1 MRPPL
6 LIKNALRI
14 ATMDDAGTELK
25 DADVLIRGRVIV
37 AVGKGLEEDG
47 ARVLDARGCVVIP
60 GMVNTHHHLCQTLT
74 RATPAA
80 QDAKLFDWLVYHYT
94 VWRHLTPEYAALGA
108 QVGLG
113 ELLLTGCTTSTDH
126 TYLYPRG
133 LTGLVDAQI
142 EAAKALGI
150 RFHPTRGS
158 MSVGSSHGGL
168 PPDDCTQAEEE
179 ILRDGERLVKEY
191 HDNGPYAMTRV
202 GLAPCAPFS
211 VSPEL
216 MKETAAQAKKWGV
229 RVHTHLCETLDE
241 EAYCLEKY
249 KLRPVDFI
257 ESLGWMDSNVWLAH
271 MVHVGDDEIKRLA
284 KAKVGIAHCPSS
296 NFRLGSGVPP
306 VRKYMDAGVP
316 VGLAVDGSA
325 SNDTSDMLGEA
336 RQAMLVHRVKSGV
349 SSMPARDALRLA
361 TRGGA
366 AVVGTG
372 RHRLARRRQGRRRRR
387 LRRQPARL
395 RGLGRGPGRRAAVL
409 RRVAPREVDDR
420 QRPRRRRGRPPGQRR
435 RGRPHAP
442 RQRRLPRPPAQSRR
456 DRLGVGLSAV
466 DGRAHQ

>member
-6 LIKNALRI
+6 LIKNAAVV
-14 ATMDDAGTELK
+14 ATMDDAGTELR
-25 DADVLIRGRVIV
+25 DADVLVRGRVIV
-37 AVGKGLEEDG
+37 SVGKNLEEPG

-80 QDAKLFDWLVYHYT
+80 QNAKLFDWLVYHYS

-158 MSVGSSHGGL
+158 MSVGSSKGGL
-168 PPDDCTQAEEE
+168 PPDDCTQSEEE
-179 ILRDGERLVKEY
+179 ILRDGERLIKEY
-191 HDNGPYAMTRV
+191 HDAGAYSMTRV

-216 MKETAAQAKKWGV
+216 MKQTAAQAKKWGV
-229 RVHTHLCETLDE
+229 RIHTHLCETLDE

-249 KLRPVDFI
+249 KMRPVDFV
-257 ESLGWMDSNVWLAH
+257 ESLGWVDSNVWLAH
-271 MVHVGDDEIKRLA
+271 MVHVAPAEVKRLA
-284 KAKVGIAHCPSS
+284 KAGVGIAHCPSS
-296 NFRLGSGVPP
+296 NLRLGSGVPP
-306 VRKYMDAGVP
+306 VREYLDAGLA

-325 SNDTSDMLGEA
+325 SNDTSDMLAEA

-349 SSMPARDALRLA
+349 ASMPARDALRMA

-366 AVVGTG
+366 AV
-372 RHRLARRRQGRRRRR
+372 
-387 LRRQPARL
+387 
-395 RGLGRGPGRRAAVL
+395 LGRDDIGVLAAGKAADLAIFDIDRLDFAGSAGDPVASLLFCGASHRTKWTIVNGHVVAENGRLLNLDESAVTRAANAACL
-409 RRVAPREVDDR
+409 DLLQKA
-420 QRPRRRRGRPPGQRR
+420 G
-435 RGRPHAP
+435 AI
-442 RQRRLPRPPAQSRR
+442 A
-456 DRLGVGLSAV
+456 
-466 DGRAHQ
+466 

>member
-6 LIKNALRI
+6 LIKNARRVVV
-14 ATMDDAGTELK
+14 MDDAGTELS
-25 DADVLIRGRVIV
+25 DADVLIRGKVIL
-37 AVGKGLEEDG
+37 AVGKGLEEPG
-47 ARVLDARGCVVIP
+47 AEVLDARGCVVIP
-60 GMVNTHHHLCQTLT
+60 GMINTHHHLCQTLT

-94 VWRHLTPEYAALGA
+94 VWRHLTPETAGLGA
-108 QVGLG
+108 MVGLG

-142 EAAKALGI
+142 EAARTLGI

-158 MSVGSSHGGL
+158 MSVGSSKGGL

-179 ILRDGERLVKEY
+179 ILRDGERLVKRF
-191 HDNGPYAMTRV
+191 HDPAQYSMTRV

-216 MKETAAQAKKWGV
+216 MKETAAEAKKWGV
-229 RVHTHLCETLDE
+229 RMHTHLCETLDE

-249 KLRPVDFI
+249 KLRPIDFI

-271 MVHVGDDEIKRLA
+271 MVHVNDDEIKRLA
-284 KAKVGIAHCPSS
+284 KAKVGVAHCPSS

-306 VRKYMDAGVP
+306 IRKYLDAGVP

-349 SSMPARDALRLA
+349 ASMPARDALRLA

-366 AVVGTG
+366 SVVGRDDIG
-372 RHRLARRRQGRRRRR
+372 QLSPGKAADLAVFDVDRLDYAGSAGDPVASLLFCGASHRTKWTIVNGKVVVADGKLVNADE
-387 LRRQPARL
+387 ARL
-395 RGLGRGPGRRAAVL
+395 TRDANAACLDLL
-409 RRVAPREVDDR
+409 RKA
-420 QRPRRRRGRPPGQRR
+420 G
-435 RGRPHAP
+435 AI
-442 RQRRLPRPPAQSRR
+442 A
-456 DRLGVGLSAV
+456 
-466 DGRAHQ
+466 

>member
-1 MRPPL
+1 L
-6 LIKNALRI
+6 LIKNALRVV
-14 ATMDDAGTELK
+14 TMDDAGTELK

-37 AVGKGLEEDG
+37 AVGKDLEEDG
-47 ARVLDARGCVVIP
+47 AEVLDARGCVVIP

-113 ELLLTGCTTSTDH
+113 ELLLTGCTTSSDH

-142 EAAKALGI
+142 EAAKSLGI

-191 HDNGPYAMTRV
+191 HDNGAYAMTRV

-216 MKETAAQAKKWGV
+216 MKETAAQAKRWGV
-229 RVHTHLCETLDE
+229 RMHTHLCETLDE

-249 KLRPVDFI
+249 KLRPIDFI
-257 ESLGWMDSNVWLAH
+257 ESLGWLDSNVWLAH
-271 MVHVGDDEIKRLA
+271 MVHVSDDEIKRLA

-306 VRKYMDAGVP
+306 VRKYMDAGVA

-325 SNDTSDMLGEA
+325 SNDTSDMLGET

-349 SSMPARDALRLA
+349 ASMPARDALRLA

-366 AVVGTG
+366 AV
-372 RHRLARRRQGRRRRR
+372 
-387 LRRQPARL
+387 
-395 RGLGRGPGRRAAVL
+395 LGRDDVGSLAAGKAADLAIFDVDRLDYAGSAGDPVASLLFCGASHRTKWTIVNGHVVVENGRLKNIDEAAVTRRANAACLDLL
-409 RRVAPREVDDR
+409 RKA
-420 QRPRRRRGRPPGQRR
+420 G
-435 RGRPHAP
+435 AI
-442 RQRRLPRPPAQSRR
+442 A
-456 DRLGVGLSAV
+456 
-466 DGRAHQ
+466 

>member
-6 LIKNALRI
+6 LIKNALRV
-14 ATMDDAGTELK
+14 ATMDDAGAELT

-37 AVGKGLEEDG
+37 SVGKDLQEDG
-47 ARVLDARGCVVIP
+47 AQVLDARGCVVIP

-142 EAAKALGI
+142 EAARSLGI

-158 MSVGSSHGGL
+158 MSVGSSNGGL

-229 RVHTHLCETLDE
+229 RMHTHLCETLDE

-249 KLRPVDFI
+249 KLRPIDFLA
-257 ESLGWMDSNVWLAH
+257 SLGWMDSNVWLAH
-271 MVHVGDDEIKRLA
+271 MVHVSGSEIARLA
-284 KAKVGIAHCPSS
+284 KAKVGVAHCPSS

-306 VRKYMDAGVP
+306 VRKYLDAGVP

-325 SNDTSDMLGEA
+325 SNDTSDMLAEA
-336 RQAMLVHRVKSGV
+336 RQMMLSHRVKSGV
-349 SSMPARDALRLA
+349 ASMPARDVLRAA

-366 AVVGTG
+366 AVAG
-372 RHRLARRRQGRRRRR
+372 RDDIGSIAAGKAADLAIFDVSGLDFAGSAGDPVASLLFCGASHRTKWTIVNGHVVVENGRLKNVDEADVARRANAACLDL
-387 LRRQPARL
+387 LRKA
-395 RGLGRGPGRRAAVL
+395 GAIA
-409 RRVAPREVDDR
+409 
-420 QRPRRRRGRPPGQRR
+420 
-435 RGRPHAP
+435 
-442 RQRRLPRPPAQSRR
+442 
-456 DRLGVGLSAV
+456 
-466 DGRAHQ
+466 

>member
-14 ATMDDAGTELK
+14 ATMDDAGTELG
-25 DADVLIRGRVIV
+25 DADVLIKGRVIL
-37 AVGKGLEEDG
+37 AVGKDLEAPDD
-47 ARVLDARGCVVIP
+47 AQILDARGCVVIP
-60 GMVNTHHHLCQTLT
+60 GMINTHHHLCQTLT

-80 QDAKLFDWLVYHYT
+80 QDAKLFDWLVYHYQ

-142 EAAKALGI
+142 DAARSLGI
-150 RFHPTRGS
+150 RFAPTRGS
-158 MSVGSSHGGL
+158 MSVGVSKGGL
-168 PPDDCTQAEEE
+168 PPDDCTESEDE
-179 ILRDGERLVKEY
+179 ILRDGERLVKEH
-191 HDNGPYAMTRV
+191 HDKGPYAMISI

-211 VSPEL
+211 VSTNL

-229 RVHTHLCETLDE
+229 RMHTHLCETLDE

-249 KLRPVDFI
+249 KLRPIDFL
-257 ESLGWMDSNVWLAH
+257 ESLGWMSDNVWLAH
-271 MVHVGDDEIKRLA
+271 MVHVNDQEISRLA
-284 KAKVGIAHCPSS
+284 KAGVGIAHCPSS
-296 NFRLGSGVPP
+296 NLRLGSGVPP
-306 VRKYMDAGVP
+306 VRQYLDAGVN

-325 SNDTSDMLGEA
+325 SNDTSDMLAET

-349 SSMPARDALRLA
+349 GSMPAREALRMA

-366 AVVGTG
+366 AV
-372 RHRLARRRQGRRRRR
+372 
-387 LRRQPARL
+387 
-395 RGLGRGPGRRAAVL
+395 LGRDDLGQIAAGKAADLAIFDVNRLDYAGSAGDPVASLLFCGAGHRTKWTIVNGHIVVENGVLKNLDEGETTRAANAACLDLL
-409 RRVAPREVDDR
+409 RKA
-420 QRPRRRRGRPPGQRR
+420 G
-435 RGRPHAP
+435 AI
-442 RQRRLPRPPAQSRR
+442 A
-456 DRLGVGLSAV
+456 
-466 DGRAHQ
+466 

>member
-6 LIKNALRI
+6 LIKNALRVVV
-14 ATMDDAGTELK
+14 MDDAGTEYS

-37 AVGKGLEEDG
+37 SVGKNLEEDD
-47 ARVLDARGCVVIP
+47 AQVLDARGCVVIP
-60 GMVNTHHHLCQTLT
+60 GMINTHHHLCQTLT

-80 QDAKLFDWLVYHYT
+80 QDAKLFDWLTYHYT

-108 QVGLG
+108 TVGLG

-142 EAAKALGI
+142 EAAKTLGI

-158 MSVGSSHGGL
+158 MSVGSSQGGL

-179 ILRDGERLVKEY
+179 ILRDGERLVKQY

-211 VSPEL
+211 VSPSL
-216 MKETAAQAKKWGV
+216 MKETAAEAKKWGV
-229 RVHTHLCETLDE
+229 RMHTHLCETLDE
-241 EAYCLEKY
+241 EAYCLERY
-249 KLRPVDFI
+249 GLRPIDFI

-271 MVHVGDDEIKRLA
+271 MVHVNDDEIARLA

-306 VRKYMDAGVP
+306 VRKYLDAGVN

-349 SSMPARDALRLA
+349 GSMPARDALRLA

-366 AVVGTG
+366 SVIGRDDVGQLSAGKAADVAIFDVDRLDYAGSAGDPVASLLFCGASHRTKWTIVNGKIVVENG
-372 RHRLARRRQGRRRRR
+372 RLVNADESQVT
-387 LRRQPARL
+387 
-395 RGLGRGPGRRAAVL
+395 RAANAACLDLL
-409 RRVAPREVDDR
+409 RKAGAVA
-420 QRPRRRRGRPPGQRR
+420 
-435 RGRPHAP
+435 
-442 RQRRLPRPPAQSRR
+442 
-456 DRLGVGLSAV
+456 
-466 DGRAHQ
+466 

>member
-6 LIKNALRI
+6 LIKNALRVV
-14 ATMDDAGTELK
+14 TMDDAGTELS

-37 AVGKGLEEDG
+37 AVGRGLDEPG
-47 ARVLDARGCVVIP
+47 AQVLDARGCVVIP
-60 GMVNTHHHLCQTLT
+60 GMINTHHHLCQALT

-80 QDAKLFDWLVYHYT
+80 QDAKLFDWLTYHYT

-108 QVGLG
+108 QVALG

-142 EAAKALGI
+142 EAAKSLGI

-158 MSVGSSHGGL
+158 MSVGSSKGGL

-191 HDNGPYAMTRV
+191 HDNGAYSMTRV

-216 MKETAAQAKKWGV
+216 MKETAAQAKRWGV
-229 RVHTHLCETLDE
+229 RMHTHLCETLDE

-271 MVHVGDDEIKRLA
+271 MVHVSDDEIARLA
-284 KAKVGIAHCPSS
+284 KAKVGVAHCPSS
-296 NFRLGSGVPP
+296 NFRLGSGLPP
-306 VRKYMDAGVP
+306 VRKYLDAGVA

-336 RQAMLVHRVKSGV
+336 RQMLLSHRVKSGV
-349 SSMPARDALRLA
+349 ASMPARDVLRAA

-366 AVVGTG
+366 AVVGRDDIGQLAAGKAADLAVFDVDRLDYAGSAGDPVASLLFCGASHRTKWTIVNGHIVVEDG
-372 RHRLARRRQGRRRRR
+372 RLKNLDEGSTT
-387 LRRQPARL
+387 
-395 RGLGRGPGRRAAVL
+395 RAANAACLDML
-409 RRVAPREVDDR
+409 RKA
-420 QRPRRRRGRPPGQRR
+420 G
-435 RGRPHAP
+435 AI
-442 RQRRLPRPPAQSRR
+442 A
-456 DRLGVGLSAV
+456 
-466 DGRAHQ
+466 

>member
-6 LIKNALRI
+6 LIKNALRV

-37 AVGKGLEEDG
+37 SVGKDLSEDG
-47 ARVLDARGCVVIP
+47 AQVLDARGCVVIP

-142 EAAKALGI
+142 EAARSLGI

-158 MSVGSSHGGL
+158 MSVGSSKGGL

-191 HDNGPYAMTRV
+191 HDNGPYSMTRV

-216 MKETAAQAKKWGV
+216 MKETAAQARRWGV
-229 RVHTHLCETLDE
+229 RMHTHLCETLDE

-249 KLRPVDFI
+249 KLRPIDFI

-271 MVHVGDDEIKRLA
+271 MVHVNDQEIARLA
-284 KAKVGIAHCPSS
+284 KAKVGVAHCPSS

-306 VRKYMDAGVP
+306 VRKYLDAGVP

-336 RQAMLVHRVKSGV
+336 RQMMLSHRVKSGV
-349 SSMPARDALRLA
+349 ASMPARDVLRAA

-366 AVVGTG
+366 AVVGRDDIG
-372 RHRLARRRQGRRRRR
+372 RIAAGKAADLAIFDVRGLDYAGSAGDPVASLLFCGASHRTKWTIVNGHVVVEDGRLKNVDEADVARRANAACLDL
-387 LRRQPARL
+387 LRKA
-395 RGLGRGPGRRAAVL
+395 GAV
-409 RRVAPREVDDR
+409 A
-420 QRPRRRRGRPPGQRR
+420 
-435 RGRPHAP
+435 
-442 RQRRLPRPPAQSRR
+442 
-456 DRLGVGLSAV
+456 
-466 DGRAHQ
+466 

>member
-6 LIKNALRI
+6 LIKNALRVV
-14 ATMDDAGTELK
+14 TMDDAGTELQ
-25 DADVLIRGRVIV
+25 DADVLIRGRVV
-37 AVGKGLEEDG
+37 VSVGKDLHEDG
-47 ARVLDARGCVVIP
+47 AQVLDARGCVVIP

-142 EAAKALGI
+142 EAALSLGI

-158 MSVGSSHGGL
+158 MSVGSSKGGL

-216 MKETAAQAKKWGV
+216 MKETAAQARRWGV
-229 RVHTHLCETLDE
+229 RMHTHLCETLDE

-249 KLRPVDFI
+249 KLRPIDFI

-271 MVHVGDDEIKRLA
+271 MVHVNDEEIARLA
-284 KAKVGIAHCPSS
+284 KAKVGVAHCPSS

-306 VRKYMDAGVP
+306 VRKYLDAGVP

-336 RQAMLVHRVKSGV
+336 RQMMLSHRVKSGV
-349 SSMPARDALRLA
+349 ASMPARDVLRAA

-366 AVVGTG
+366 AV
-372 RHRLARRRQGRRRRR
+372 
-387 LRRQPARL
+387 
-395 RGLGRGPGRRAAVL
+395 LGRDDIGSIAAGKAADLAIFDVNRLDFAGSAGDPVASLLFCGASHRTKWTIVNGHIVVEAGRLKNIDEADVTRRANAACLDLL
-409 RRVAPREVDDR
+409 RKA
-420 QRPRRRRGRPPGQRR
+420 G
-435 RGRPHAP
+435 AI
-442 RQRRLPRPPAQSRR
+442 A
-456 DRLGVGLSAV
+456 
-466 DGRAHQ
+466 

>member
-6 LIKNALRI
+6 LIKNALRV
-14 ATMDDAGTELK
+14 ATMDDAGTELT

-37 AVGKGLEEDG
+37 AVGKDLAEDG
-47 ARVLDARGCVVIP
+47 AQVLDARGCVVIP

-142 EAAKALGI
+142 EAARSLGI

-158 MSVGSSHGGL
+158 MSVGSSKGGL

-216 MKETAAQAKKWGV
+216 MKETATQAKRWGV
-229 RVHTHLCETLDE
+229 RMHTHLCETLDE

-249 KLRPVDFI
+249 KLRPIDFI

-271 MVHVGDDEIKRLA
+271 MVHVSDDEIKRLA
-284 KAKVGIAHCPSS
+284 KAKVGVAHCPSS

-306 VRKYMDAGVP
+306 VRKYLDAGVP

-336 RQAMLVHRVKSGV
+336 RQMMLSHRVKSGV
-349 SSMPARDALRLA
+349 ASMPARDVLRAA

-366 AVVGTG
+366 AVVGRDDIGQIAAGKAADLAIFDINRLDFAGSAGDPVAALLFCGASHRTKWTIVNGHVVVEDG
-372 RHRLARRRQGRRRRR
+372 RLKNIDEADVT
-387 LRRQPARL
+387 
-395 RGLGRGPGRRAAVL
+395 RRANAACLDLL
-409 RRVAPREVDDR
+409 RKA
-420 QRPRRRRGRPPGQRR
+420 G
-435 RGRPHAP
+435 AI
-442 RQRRLPRPPAQSRR
+442 A
-456 DRLGVGLSAV
+456 
-466 DGRAHQ
+466 

>member
-14 ATMDDAGTELK
+14 ATMDDAGTELA
-25 DADVLIRGRVIV
+25 DADVLVRGRVIV
-37 AVGKGLEEDG
+37 SVGRNLEEDG
-47 ARVLDARGCVVIP
+47 AEVLDARGCVVIP
-60 GMVNTHHHLCQTLT
+60 GMINTHHHLCQTLT

-94 VWRHLTPEYAALGA
+94 VWRHLTPETAGLGA
-108 QVGLG
+108 LVGLG

-142 EAAKALGI
+142 EAAKTLGI

-158 MSVGSSHGGL
+158 MSVGSSQGGL

-179 ILRDGERLVKEY
+179 ILRDGERLVKEF
-191 HDNGPYAMTRV
+191 HDGGLYSMIRI

-229 RVHTHLCETLDE
+229 RMHTHLCETLDE
-241 EAYCLEKY
+241 EAYCLERY
-249 KLRPVDFI
+249 GLRPIDFI
-257 ESLGWMDSNVWLAH
+257 ESLGWLDSNVWLAH
-271 MVHVGDDEIKRLA
+271 MVHVSDAEIARLA
-284 KAKVGIAHCPSS
+284 KAKVGVAHCPSS

-306 VRKYMDAGVP
+306 VRKYLDAGVP

-349 SSMPARDALRLA
+349 ASMPARDALRLA

-366 AVVGTG
+366 AVVGRDDIGQIAAGKAADLAIFDVNRLDYAGSAGDPVASLLFCGASHRTKWTIVNGKVVVADG
-372 RHRLARRRQGRRRRR
+372 RLVNADEGDVT
-387 LRRQPARL
+387 
-395 RGLGRGPGRRAAVL
+395 RRANAACLDLL
-409 RRVAPREVDDR
+409 RKA
-420 QRPRRRRGRPPGQRR
+420 G
-435 RGRPHAP
+435 AI
-442 RQRRLPRPPAQSRR
+442 A
-456 DRLGVGLSAV
+456 
-466 DGRAHQ
+466 

>member
-6 LIKNALRI
+6 LIKNALRV
-14 ATMDDAGTELK
+14 ATMDDAGTELA
-25 DADVLIRGRVIV
+25 DADILIKGRVIL
-37 AVGKGLEEDG
+37 AVGKDLEAPDG
-47 ARVLDARGCVVIP
+47 AQVLDARGCVVIP

-80 QDAKLFDWLVYHYT
+80 QDAKLFDWLVYHYQ

-126 TYLYPRG
+126 TYLYPKG

-142 EAAKALGI
+142 EAARSLGI
-150 RFHPTRGS
+150 RFSPTRGS
-158 MSVGSSHGGL
+158 MSVGVSKGGL
-168 PPDDCTQAEEE
+168 PPDDCTESEEE
-179 ILRDGERLVKEY
+179 ILRDGERLIKEH
-191 HDNGPYAMTRV
+191 HDKGPYGMIQI

-211 VSPEL
+211 VSTNL

-229 RVHTHLCETLDE
+229 RMHTHLCETLDE

-249 KLRPVDFI
+249 KLRPIDFI

-271 MVHVGDDEIKRLA
+271 MVHVSDDEIKRLA

-296 NFRLGSGVPP
+296 NLRLGSGVPP
-306 VRKYMDAGVP
+306 VRKYLDAGVS

-349 SSMPARDALRLA
+349 GSMPAREALRMA

-366 AVVGTG
+366 AVVGRDDIG
-372 RHRLARRRQGRRRRR
+372 QIAAGKAADLAIFDVNRLDYAGSAGDPVASLLFCGAGHRTKWTIVNGHIVVENGLLKNIDEGDVTRKANAACLDL
-387 LRRQPARL
+387 LRKA
-395 RGLGRGPGRRAAVL
+395 GAIA
-409 RRVAPREVDDR
+409 
-420 QRPRRRRGRPPGQRR
+420 
-435 RGRPHAP
+435 
-442 RQRRLPRPPAQSRR
+442 
-456 DRLGVGLSAV
+456 
-466 DGRAHQ
+466 

>member
-1 MRPPL
+1 
-6 LIKNALRI
+6 
-14 ATMDDAGTELK
+14 MDDEGTELSG
-25 DADVLIRGRVIV
+25 ADVLIKGRVIL
-37 AVGKGLEEDG
+37 AVGKDLEAPDD
-47 ARVLDARGCVVIP
+47 ALVLDARNCVVIP
-60 GMVNTHHHLCQTLT
+60 GMINTHHHLCQTLT

-142 EAAKALGI
+142 EAARSLGI

-158 MSVGSSHGGL
+158 MSVGSSKGGL

-191 HDNGPYAMTRV
+191 HDKGQYAMTSV

-211 VSPEL
+211 VSTTL

-229 RVHTHLCETLDE
+229 RMHTHLCETLDE

-249 KLRPVDFI
+249 KLRPIDFI
-257 ESLGWMDSNVWLAH
+257 ESLGWMDGNVWLAH
-271 MVHVGDDEIKRLA
+271 MVHVNDDEVRRLA
-284 KAKVGIAHCPSS
+284 KAKVGIAHCPTS
-296 NFRLGSGVPP
+296 NLRLGSGVPP
-306 VRKYMDAGVP
+306 VRQYLDAGVN

-325 SNDTSDMLGEA
+325 SNDTSDMLAEA

-349 SSMPARDALRLA
+349 GSMTARQALRMA

-366 AVVGTG
+366 AVVGRDDIG
-372 RHRLARRRQGRRRRR
+372 MIAAGKAADLAIFDVSGLDYAGSAGDPIASLLFCGASHRTKWTIVNGHVVVEDGKLKNLDERATAEKANAACLDM
-387 LRRQPARL
+387 LRKA
-395 RGLGRGPGRRAAVL
+395 GAIA
-409 RRVAPREVDDR
+409 
-420 QRPRRRRGRPPGQRR
+420 
-435 RGRPHAP
+435 
-442 RQRRLPRPPAQSRR
+442 
-456 DRLGVGLSAV
+456 
-466 DGRAHQ
+466 

>member
-6 LIKNALRI
+6 LIKNALRV
-14 ATMDDAGTELK
+14 ATMDDADTELE
-25 DADVLIRGRVIV
+25 DADILIKGRVIL
-37 AVGKGLEEDG
+37 AVGKGLESEG

-80 QDAKLFDWLVYHYT
+80 QDDKLFDWLVYHYR

-108 QVGLG
+108 QIGLG

-142 EAAKALGI
+142 EAARSLGI
-150 RFHPTRGS
+150 RFCPTRGS
-158 MSVGSSHGGL
+158 MSIGASRGGL
-168 PPDDCTQAEEE
+168 PPDDCTESEED
-179 ILRDGERLVKEY
+179 ILRDGERLIKEH
-191 HDNGPYAMTRV
+191 HDKGPYAMTQI

-211 VSPEL
+211 VSTNL
-216 MKETAAQAKKWGV
+216 MKETAAQAKRWGV
-229 RVHTHLCETLDE
+229 RIHTHLCETLDE

-249 KLRPVDFI
+249 KLRPIDFL
-257 ESLGWMDSNVWLAH
+257 ESLGWINDNVWLAH
-271 MVHVGDDEIKRLA
+271 MVHVNDDETRRLA

-296 NFRLGSGVPP
+296 NLRLGSGVAP
-306 VRKYMDAGVP
+306 VRKYLDAGIA

-325 SNDTSDMLGEA
+325 SNDTSDMLAEA

-349 SSMPARDALRLA
+349 SSMPARQALRMA

-366 AVVGTG
+366 VVVGRDDIG
-372 RHRLARRRQGRRRRR
+372 QIAAGKAADLAIFDVNRLDYAGSAGD
-387 LRRQPARL
+387 P
-395 RGLGRGPGRRAAVL
+395 
-409 RRVAPREVDDR
+409 VAS
-420 QRPRRRRGRPPGQRR
+420 
-435 RGRPHAP
+435 
-442 RQRRLPRPPAQSRR
+442 L
-456 DRLGVGLSAV
+456 LFCGVGHRAKWTIV
-466 DGRAHQ
+466 NGRIVVENGILKNLDEGETTRKANAACLDLLRKAGAIS